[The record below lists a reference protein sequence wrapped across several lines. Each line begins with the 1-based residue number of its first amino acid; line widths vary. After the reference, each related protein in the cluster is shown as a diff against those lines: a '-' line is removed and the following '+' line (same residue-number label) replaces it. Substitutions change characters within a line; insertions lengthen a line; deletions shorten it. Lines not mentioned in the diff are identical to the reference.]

1 MIIIKPA
8 CSACGVLQA
17 GLSDRVRITVES
29 VIEEADK
36 DTMYV
41 KTYSL

>member
-29 VIEEADK
+29 VLEEVDK
-36 DTMYV
+36 DRKYLKVNV
-41 KTYSL
+41 K